1 MTKKLVASLLLT
13 LSFSG
18 LSLAASDNQ
27 QISLSDLQFKNTPNG
42 LMDIEGIGTNTTGKT
57 LKHVGIKFNLLEN
70 NTVVGQTFAMVEN
83 LEPGQSFKI
92 QAPFNSLD
100 IKPDSFKVTEVN
112 VIN

>member
-1 MTKKLVASLLLT
+1 MTKKLVASLILT

-18 LSLAASDNQ
+18 LALAASDNQ
-27 QISLSDLQFKNTPNG
+27 QVSLSDLQFKNTPNG
-42 LMDIEGIGTNTTGKT
+42 LRDIEGIGTNTTGKT
-57 LKHVGIKFNLLEN
+57 LKHVFVKFNLLEN
-70 NTVVGQTFAMVEN
+70 DTVIGQTIAMVEN

-92 QAPFNSLD
+92 QAPFNSIE